1 MMITICHG
9 NLLTAEAQALVNTVN
24 TVGVMGKGIALQFK
38 RAYPANYAA
47 YRAACAAS
55 EVKLGKMFVFDSA
68 RLGPRR
74 YVINFPTKG
83 HWRAGSKLSDIQAGL
98 ADLVR
103 VVRERQITSIA
114 VPALGCGNG
123 GLNWDEVRQAI
134 EHAFAALPDVQVLLF
149 PPEGAPRPA
158 DMPVATEKPRLT
170 EGRATLLRAIE
181 RYLQRAQ
188 TLEPRDGVTVLEIQK
203 IAYFLQALGQPLRL
217 QFVRGRYG
225 PYAENLNHVLDRLE
239 GHYLTGFGDRSARVE
254 ELQPIRL
261 TDGTSDAIATW
272 FEAHGSPSPDTL
284 DQLARLVNG
293 FEAPYSLELL
303 ATVHYAAAL
312 HPPTND
318 LAELTERV
326 RSWSGRKA
334 RLFTRPHI
342 KLAYDRLQS
351 AGLLP
356 CTGSGVIAGG
366 AEQSPQNRED
376 QQNDEKLVGFPSDES

>member
-1 MMITICHG
+1 MIVLSRG
-9 NLLTAEAQALVNTVN
+9 NLLTADVDALVNTVN

-47 YRAACAAS
+47 YRAACAAN
-55 EVKLGKMFVFDSA
+55 EVQLGKMFVFDSA

-74 YVINFPTKG
+74 YVINFPTKS
-83 HWRAGSKLSDIQAGL
+83 HWRANSSLADIQAGL

-103 VVRERQITSIA
+103 VVRERRIRSIA

-123 GLNWDEVRQAI
+123 GLNWDEVRPVI
-134 EHAFAALPDVQVLLF
+134 ERAFADLPDVRVLLF
-149 PPEGAPRPA
+149 PPEGAPDPA
-158 DMPVATEKPRLT
+158 DMPVATKKPSLT
-170 EGRATLLRAIE
+170 PGRAVLLQAID
-181 RYLQRAQ
+181 RYLERARA
-188 TLEPRDGVTVLEIQK
+188 LEPRDGVTVLEIQK
-203 IAYFLQALGQPLRL
+203 IAYFLQVLGQPLRL
-217 QFVRGRYG
+217 QYGRGRYG

-261 TDGTSDAIATW
+261 TAGTAEAVGTWFRVHGSTSSDAL
-272 FEAHGSPSPDTL
+272 E
-284 DQLARLVNG
+284 QLARLVDG

-312 HPPTND
+312 HPPTRD
-318 LAELTERV
+318 LSELTERV

-334 RLFTRPHI
+334 RLFTPAHI
-342 KLAYDRLQS
+342 KLAYDRLQA

-356 CTGSGVIAGG
+356 ALTVA
-366 AEQSPQNRED
+366 
-376 QQNDEKLVGFPSDES
+376 

>member
-1 MMITICHG
+1 MIILSHG
-9 NLLTAEAQALVNTVN
+9 NLLTAEADALVNTVN

-47 YRAACAAS
+47 YRAACAKN
-55 EVKLGKMFVFDSA
+55 EVRLGRMFVFDST
-68 RLGPRR
+68 RLGSRR
-74 YVINFPTKG
+74 YVINFPTKA
-83 HWRAGSKLSDIQAGL
+83 HWRANSKLSDIQAGL

-123 GLNWDEVRQAI
+123 GLDWDEVRPAI
-134 EHAFAALPDVQVLLF
+134 EQAFAELPEVQVLLF
-149 PPEGAPRPA
+149 PPEGAPDPA
-158 DMPVATEKPRLT
+158 EMPVTTEKPSLT
-170 EGRATLLRAIE
+170 PGRATMLRAIDG
-181 RYLQRAQ
+181 YLQRARA
-188 TLEPRDGVTVLEIQK
+188 LEPRDGVTLLEIQK
-203 IAYFLQALGQPLRL
+203 IAYFLQVLGQPLRL
-217 QFVRGRYG
+217 EFARGRYG

-261 TDGTSDAIATW
+261 TADAT
-272 FEAHGSPSPDTL
+272 EAVASWWAAQGSAPPDAL
-284 DQLARLVNG
+284 EQLSLLVDG

-303 ATVHYAAAL
+303 ATVHYAATQ
-312 HPPTND
+312 HPPTSD

-342 KLAYDRLQS
+342 KLAYDRLQT

-356 CTGSGVIAGG
+356 ALNP
-366 AEQSPQNRED
+366 A
-376 QQNDEKLVGFPSDES
+376 

>member
-1 MMITICHG
+1 MIIIGHG
-9 NLLTAEAQALVNTVN
+9 NLLTADAEALVNTVN

-47 YRAACAAS
+47 YRAACAANR
-55 EVKLGKMFVFDSA
+55 VKLGEMFVFDSA
-68 RLGPRR
+68 RLGYRR

-83 HWRAGSKLSDIQAGL
+83 HWRADSKLSDIQAGL

-103 VVRERQITSIA
+103 VVRERRITSVAI
-114 VPALGCGNG
+114 PALGCGNG
-123 GLNWDEVRQAI
+123 GLDWDEVRPAI

-149 PPEGAPRPA
+149 PPEGAPHPA

-188 TLEPRDGVTVLEIQK
+188 ALEPRDGVTLLEIQK
-203 IAYFLQALGQPLRL
+203 IAYFLQVLGQPLRL
-217 QFVRGRYG
+217 EFGRGRYG
-225 PYAENLNHVLDRLE
+225 PYADNLNHVLDRLE

-261 TDGTSDAIATW
+261 TAGTPEAIANW
-272 FEAHGSPSPDTL
+272 CAAHGTPSFDAL
-284 DQLARLVNG
+284 DQLARLVDG

-303 ATVHYAAAL
+303 ATVHYAATL
-312 HPPTND
+312 HPPTSD

-326 RSWSGRKA
+326 RRWSGRKA
-334 RLFTRPHI
+334 RLFTPPHI
-342 KLAYDRLQS
+342 KLAYNRLQS

-356 CTGSGVIAGG
+356 ALDP
-366 AEQSPQNRED
+366 A
-376 QQNDEKLVGFPSDES
+376 